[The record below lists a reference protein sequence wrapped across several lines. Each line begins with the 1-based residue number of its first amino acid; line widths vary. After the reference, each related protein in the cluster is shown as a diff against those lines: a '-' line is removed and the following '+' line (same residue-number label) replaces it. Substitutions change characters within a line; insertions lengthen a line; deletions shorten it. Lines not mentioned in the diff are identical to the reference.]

1 MLSDTRSGSK
11 IRDEK
16 KGTRGTGNGWGG
28 VKEKKSK
35 RNIVAEHFEKSPD
48 KFGLVG

>member
-16 KGTRGTGNGWGG
+16 KGTGG
-28 VKEKKSK
+28 EEERKRKEEEYIY
-35 RNIVAEHFEKSPD
+35 IVGEHFEKSPD
-48 KFGLVG
+48 KFGRGG